1 MDARNLLRRFKNI
14 GNYLRLLSDA
24 DVYGLCKL
32 YPVTRGGGWL
42 SPLHDH
48 PLSFICVH
56 RVAKSYC
63 SNDSTFFS
71 FFFLIF
77 YVRWDRGRSI
87 NSTMNIQR
95 VVRLFPLE
103 KQFDYTKCR
112 VIGTS
117 KRYTYVYLLQGRL
130 SLSSII
136 NIYMILSLSYIVHFV
151 LSNKKLVRFNSSA
164 DITQ

>member
-1 MDARNLLRRFKNI
+1 MIIHSRSFASIVSRNLIVRTTARSS
-14 GNYLRLLSDA
+14 R
-24 DVYGLCKL
+24 
-32 YPVTRGGGWL
+32 
-42 SPLHDH
+42 
-48 PLSFICVH
+48 
-56 RVAKSYC
+56 
-63 SNDSTFFS
+63 

-77 YVRWDRGRSI
+77 YVRWGRGRSI

-103 KQFDYTKCR
+103 KPFDYTKCR
-112 VIGTS
+112 VIGAS
-117 KRYTYVYLLQGRL
+117 KRYTYVDLLQGRL

-151 LSNKKLVRFNSSA
+151 LSNKKLIRFNSSA

>member
-1 MDARNLLRRFKNI
+1 MMTEKEESYWSWGRTIEDEEQNHCAGSSGTSHGGTMDARNLLRRFKNI

-42 SPLHDH
+42 CPLHDH

-71 FFFLIF
+71 SFFLDILRTMGPRQIDQL
-77 YVRWDRGRSI
+77 YDEY
-87 NSTMNIQR
+87 STRRKI
-95 VVRLFPLE
+95 VPSGKTVRLY
-103 KQFDYTKCR
+103 K
-112 VIGTS
+112 
-117 KRYTYVYLLQGRL
+117 
-130 SLSSII
+130 
-136 NIYMILSLSYIVHFV
+136 M
-151 LSNKKLVRFNSSA
+151 
-164 DITQ
+164 